1 MCGAENAEA
10 RLPMTSLRTQLR
22 ENWPDAARLLAAAML
37 AYALARALGLHEA
50 HWAVLTALITARGHA
65 GGTARAGLER
75 LAATIAGAALATAA
89 ASARHAFAIDQ
100 AVVLFAALAPL
111 CLLVAV
117 RPNYRGAPVAALIVL
132 SAGPAAGLGPLG
144 TALLRTGEIA
154 IGAVAS
160 VLVSAVVFPSRGKAR
175 PRAHAA
181 TILRFVSR
189 WLRQLSGSDGPGE
202 DRTEALREAIRK
214 ELRELTILAHTSG
227 WRKLQDRDTARLL
240 KIVSAVHADT
250 GFLARAL
257 ARKPLEGVAQSLR
270 EPLDSVLDALAAAF
284 EQGADALGG
293 SAPAPSREAVDAA
306 LKALAAKAR
315 ETADRIEP
323 RHAHALVYVV
333 GALATDVGLLAS
345 IAGEAEAQQTP
356 QSTALS

>member
-1 MCGAENAEA
+1 MCGAKKGGAL
-10 RLPMTSLRTQLR
+10 LPMTSLRSQLR

-50 HWAVLTALITARGHA
+50 HWAVLTALVTARGHA
-65 GGTARAGLER
+65 GGTARAGVER
-75 LAATIAGAALATAA
+75 LVATIAGAALATAA
-89 ASARHAFAIDQ
+89 ASARHAFQIDQ
-100 AVVLFAALAPL
+100 ALILFVALAPL

-175 PRAHAA
+175 PRGHAA
-181 TILRFVSR
+181 AILRSVSR
-189 WLRQLSGSDGPGE
+189 WLRLLSAGDGVGE
-202 DRTEALREAIRK
+202 DCTEVLRETIRK

-227 WRKLQDRDTARLL
+227 WRKLQDRDLARLL
-240 KIVSAVHADT
+240 KIVSAVNADT

-257 ARKPLEGVAQSLR
+257 ARKPLDRVAQVLR
-270 EPLDSVLDALAAAF
+270 EPLDGVLDALAAAF
-284 EQGADALGG
+284 ERSADALGG
-293 SAPAPSREAVDAA
+293 SAAAPSREEVGAA
-306 LKALAAKAR
+306 LKNLAAKAR
-315 ETADRIEP
+315 DAADGVEA
-323 RHAHALVYVV
+323 RHVHALLYVV
-333 GALATDVGLLAS
+333 GALAADVGLLAA
-345 IAGEAEAQQTP
+345 ITGEAEP
-356 QSTALS
+356 ERTAGAPAVS